1 MVVLS
6 VPARVRV
13 LLTDRVLP
21 LVTVRVPVL
30 LVMVRPLTLVAV
42 AAPMFG
48 VVSVGLV
55 ANTLLPD
62 PVFVTETRLLDASVA
77 TALDAVRP
85 VKFALVVVR
94 TPVDGLNW
102 SLVDDT
108 SNVVSLPVV
117 TFENVMY
124 RVALVVVSSVIVTPE
139 TSLDQV
145 GTPEA
150 SFRT

>member
-6 VPARVRV
+6 VPARVSV
-13 LLTDRVLP
+13 LLTDKVLP

-30 LVMVRPLTLVAV
+30 LEIVRPLTLVAV
-42 AAPMFG
+42 ATPMFG

-62 PVFVTETRLLDASVA
+62 PVFVTETRFLDASVA
-77 TALDAVRP
+77 TALDAVKP
-85 VKFALVVVR
+85 VRFDPVVVR

-108 SNVVSLPVV
+108 LPVVMLPVV
-117 TFENVMY
+117 T
-124 RVALVVVSSVIVTPE
+124 SVKVK
-139 TSLDQV
+139 
-145 GTPEA
+145 
-150 SFRT
+150 